1 MDHLAEQIVTQVGI
15 FAYLI
20 VFLGV
25 GIESMGVPVPGET
38 VLVIGAAIAGQG
50 RLSVA
55 GVAACGLAGA
65 VTGDNIGYWVGRRWG
80 RRLTTWPGVRRIY
93 DERRLAVA
101 DRFFARR
108 GWLAVFFGRFVAL
121 LRIFA
126 GPLAGMHH
134 MSWPHFFAANAA
146 GGVIW
151 VAAVTT
157 VGVLV
162 GSNLGRA
169 VSIVSRA
176 GYGGL
181 ALALVIGALLLVR
194 HRLHVRREQR
204 EGASLLTGDTAAA
217 RKPD

>member
-1 MDHLAEQIVTQVGI
+1 MDHLAEQIVTSVGML
-15 FAYLI
+15 AYLI

-25 GIESMGVPVPGET
+25 GIESMGVPIPGET

-55 GVAACGLAGA
+55 GVAACGLGGA
-65 VTGDNIGYWVGRRWG
+65 VIGDNIGYWVGRRWG
-80 RRLTTWPGVRRIY
+80 RRLTRARGFRRVY

-108 GWLAVFFGRFVAL
+108 GWLAVFLGRFVAL

-151 VAAVTT
+151 VAAVTA

-169 VSIVSRA
+169 VSIVTRA

-181 ALALVIGALLLVR
+181 ALAVVIGALLLVR
-194 HRLHVRREQR
+194 HRLNVRKEQR
-204 EGASLLTGDTAAA
+204 EGAALVAGDRPGAQ
-217 RKPD
+217 KPD